1 MLITNPYSRRLSALH
16 GLGRPDEISLFA
28 LVKNN
33 WWRITFPKK
42 EKEKRKYFFERLQV
56 ILKNMHLE
64 DEKSLESPGLL
75 VVTQVEAEAEL
86 QEIPV

>member
-1 MLITNPYSRRLSALH
+1 
-16 GLGRPDEISLFA
+16 
-28 LVKNN
+28 
-33 WWRITFPKK
+33 
-42 EKEKRKYFFERLQV
+42 
-56 ILKNMHLE
+56 MHLE